1 MGAFAFQDPP
11 RLLVRP
17 FVCVPVALVLNPER
31 TGPRCGGCQ
40 GHARPI
46 CPQRT
51 RRTADQPRSAAR
63 LGSARLGSVQLGS
76 ARPRPQPPPPAA
88 LPAGPGPSRRRC
100 GKARAAPLSRHRV
113 SARSRPRPTWTESPH
128 GRACPASFLPLAV
141 WSPADGFPTFDWLRA
156 RVVYMRR
163 AGERPSV
170 TSGAVWG
177 RPRGVWGP

>member
-76 ARPRPQPPPPAA
+76 AR
-88 LPAGPGPSRRRC
+88 LGP
-100 GKARAAPLSRHRV
+100 
-113 SARSRPRPTWTESPH
+113 ARSRRPPRRSPPARAPPGGGAGRRELRLCH
-128 GRACPASFLPLAV
+128 GTGSARGHGPAPRGRKAHMAGRAPPPFSHWLSGARRT
-141 WSPADGFPTFDWLRA
+141 GFPLLI
-156 RVVYMRR
+156 
-163 AGERPSV
+163 G
-170 TSGAVWG
+170 
-177 RPRGVWGP
+177 